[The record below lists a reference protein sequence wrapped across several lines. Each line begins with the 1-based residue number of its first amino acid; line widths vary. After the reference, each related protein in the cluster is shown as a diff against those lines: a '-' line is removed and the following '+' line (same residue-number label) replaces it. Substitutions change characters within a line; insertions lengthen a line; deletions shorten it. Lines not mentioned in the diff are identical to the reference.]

1 MARLIGPGNPGNSG
15 ENLFVASARA
25 YLDDANIIYWN
36 RQVLGREFD
45 VCILMPERG
54 ILVVEVKGWRE
65 ENILRIEN
73 DEAVVIRTPEG
84 EKTAS
89 PQRQAR
95 GYRFALERHIRSN
108 TGKFP
113 LVFQMVGLPQVSGA
127 FFRAKRL
134 DVVMEERFTF
144 LREDLADKSA
154 FFGKL
159 DQALRE
165 VVKWRRY
172 PLDARAM
179 LEVRSLFEAEVFMD
193 GAAPIGV
200 AQEGLIGVAQ
210 EGPVAAQEPD
220 YSRFYY
226 LPGRDID
233 EDAIHEMV
241 EQYMGGCKL
250 YCVFGDGAQL
260 RAVAE
265 HIDGALSRQG
275 LRRNREDI
283 EIDLDGDAQHLPRI
297 ERKQAAFTA
306 FHCDMSALREPFDAG
321 VLPFVIRNGRLAA
334 GQERILRRLGELCAF
349 NPEQYLLEH
358 ADPEKNIVVRAS
370 AGTGKTHA
378 MIARIAFVCHS
389 QRAPLLRMADR
400 IVMLTFTNEAADQM
414 AERLKAYFRNCY
426 LLTSRTEF
434 LDMVLRIGSMQIS
447 TIHAYAKRLIAR
459 LGASCGYGVDVGVA
473 SGDYRRRRK
482 VADVLDAH
490 IQMKRMACGEEYV
503 DRLGMPI
510 YAIRDLILEFIGR
523 LNGKGVDVTSIE
535 AADFGRPVPE
545 GSHRELHAL
554 LAEVIP
560 AVERAYQRELL
571 EDNRIHLGAMTAIL
585 NRIVC
590 DSGSEAQIRALKRDG
605 DAMQFM
611 FVDEFQDTDD
621 AQIASLRRI
630 AEVMDCRLFVVGD
643 VKQCIYRFRGA
654 REEAFDQLGI
664 EEHPDAWLEFSL
676 RKNYRTDAALLRLF
690 DRAFSNWGGE
700 TDALLNYNPA
710 KDRPMGTRDYNGY
723 IRWKQDR
730 YYRHLRVASSGLRMQ
745 ALAREIQRIRARIQY
760 EEQQRHMHLSPVE
773 RSIAI
778 LVRENWQAELVRA
791 ECARLLPDVRIQTN
805 TGGDLYVSQPALDM
819 MTLFNAL
826 VHFDVAEDL
835 YNLATSNFFGMDVP
849 KSRLFNIRTRS
860 RAEDAGERAAGREQA
875 AYLTGLLNRML
886 ENAPGLD
893 ADWQGI
899 VTSLRTKPVL
909 QLIRRIYDALQPW
922 RNESDDPWKQ
932 RCYQM
937 NVDLLLEQIVKAC
950 NVDRLT
956 ISTMQAQLRSCIL
969 AQPSVDSRVPAS
981 DAEEAPIQC
990 LTVHK
995 AKGLEYGHV
1004 ILPFCSAPMDAIN
1017 PAQLQVS
1024 VCRERGR
1031 CRIGYS
1037 LCVGE
1042 TGEVMQNDA
1051 YSAAVEADERRREEA
1066 RILYVAMTRAIR
1078 SFSWIEVEG
1087 KRQLAWQ
1094 NLIEAED

>member
-1 MARLIGPGNPGNSG
+1 MARVIGPRNPGNSG
-15 ENLFVASARA
+15 EGLFVARAEA
-25 YLDDANIIYWN
+25 YLDDASIIYWN

-45 VCILMPERG
+45 VCILLPERG
-54 ILVVEVKGWRE
+54 ILVVELKGWRE
-65 ENILRIEN
+65 ESILRIEN

-84 EKTAS
+84 ELAAS

-95 GYRFALERHIRSN
+95 GYRFDLERHIRSN
-108 TGKFP
+108 TGRFP

-127 FFRAKRL
+127 FFRSKRM

-144 LREDLADKSA
+144 LREDLADKAA

-165 VVKWRRY
+165 VVKWRRD
-172 PLDARAM
+172 PFDARAM
-179 LEVRSLFEAEVFMD
+179 LEVRRLFEANVPED
-193 GAAPIGV
+193 GAEADD
-200 AQEGLIGVAQ
+200 VAQ
-210 EGPVAAQEPD
+210 EGPAEALEPD
-220 YSRFYY
+220 YSRLYY
-226 LPGRDID
+226 LPGREID
-233 EDAIHEMV
+233 EAAIHEMV
-241 EQYMGGCKL
+241 EQYMRGCKL

-260 RAVAE
+260 RAAAE
-265 HIDGALSRQG
+265 RIDGALARQG
-275 LRRNREDI
+275 LRRNRGDI
-283 EIDLDGDAQHLPRI
+283 EIDLDGGGEHLPRI
-297 ERKQAAFTA
+297 ERGQAAFTG
-306 FHCDMSALREPFDAG
+306 FHCEMSVLREPFDAG

-334 GQERILRRLGELCAF
+334 GQERILRQLGELCAF

-389 QRAPLLRMADR
+389 QRVPLLQMAER

-426 LLTSRTEF
+426 LLSSRTEY

-459 LGASCGYGVDVGVA
+459 LGASCGYGVDVGIV

-482 VADVLDAH
+482 VEDVLDAH
-490 IQMKRMACGEEYV
+490 IRMKRRTCGAEYI

-510 YAIRDLILEFIGR
+510 YAIRDLVLDFIGR
-523 LNGKGVDVTSIE
+523 LNGKGVDLQSIE

-585 NRIVC
+585 KRIVC
-590 DSGSEAQIRALKRDG
+590 DPGSEAQIRALKRDG

-621 AQIASLRRI
+621 AQIAFLRRM
-630 AEVMDCRLFVVGD
+630 AAVMDCRLFVVGD

-664 EEHPDAWLEFSL
+664 GAHPDEWLEFSL

-690 DRAFSNWGGE
+690 DRSFSNWGGDK
-700 TDALLNYNPA
+700 DALLSYDPA
-710 KDRPMGTRDYNGY
+710 KDGPMGTRDYNGY
-723 IRWKQDR
+723 IRTKQDR
-730 YYRHLRVASSGLRMQ
+730 YYRRLRVASNGLRMQ
-745 ALAREIQRIRARIQY
+745 ALAREIRRIRARIQY
-760 EEQQRHMHLSPVE
+760 EEQQRHMQLSPVE

-778 LVRENWQAELVRA
+778 LVRENWQAELVRT
-791 ECARLLPDVRIQTN
+791 ECARLLPDVRIETN
-805 TGGDLYVSQPALDM
+805 TGGDLYMSQPALDL
-819 MTLFNAL
+819 MTLLNAL

-849 KSRLFNIRTRS
+849 KSRLYNIRMRS

-875 AYLTGLLNRML
+875 AYLTGLLNRVL
-886 ENAPGLD
+886 VDAPGLD
-893 ADWQGI
+893 ADWEGI
-899 VTSLRTKPVL
+899 VSSLRTKPVL

-937 NVDLLLEQIVKAC
+937 NVDLLLEQTVKAC

-956 ISTMQAQLRSCIL
+956 ISTMQAQLRNCIL

-981 DAEEAPIQC
+981 DAGEAPIRC

-1017 PAQLQVS
+1017 PEQLQVS
-1024 VCRERGR
+1024 VRRDCGR

-1037 LCVGE
+1037 LCAGE
-1042 TGEVMQNDA
+1042 SGEVLQNDA
-1051 YSAAVEADERRREEA
+1051 YNAAMEADERRREEA

-1078 SFSWIEVEG
+1078 SFSWIEIEG